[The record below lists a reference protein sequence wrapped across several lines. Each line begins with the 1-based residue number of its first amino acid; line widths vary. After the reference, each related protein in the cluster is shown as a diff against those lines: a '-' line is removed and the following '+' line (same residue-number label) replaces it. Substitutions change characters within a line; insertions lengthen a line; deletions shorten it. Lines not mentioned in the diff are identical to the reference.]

1 MKNKWFLGILSAVI
15 LTMAV
20 VFILPPVNV
29 HGQAIGYTATG
40 QQAVTATATVVSGI
54 SYGTVCIKALSTNSI
69 SVFIGGSGVTTATG
83 FELTATQVPYCATV
97 NKLPFYVIASTTG
110 ASVSWIENR

>member
-1 MKNKWFLGILSAVI
+1 MKNKWVLSILSAAILATAVI
-15 LTMAV
+15 FT
-20 VFILPPVNV
+20 LPPKSV
-29 HGQAIGYTATG
+29 HGQAIGFVATK

-69 SVFIGGSGVTTATG
+69 SVFIGGPGVTTSTG

-97 NKLPFYVIASTTG
+97 NSLPFYVIASTTG
-110 ASVSWIENR
+110 ASVSWIQTR

>member
-1 MKNKWFLGILSAVI
+1 MKNKWLLGALSIAI
-15 LTMAV
+15 LTMVAV
-20 VFILPPVNV
+20 FSLPPTNV

-54 SYGTVCIKALSTNSI
+54 SYGIVCIKALSTNVI
-69 SVFIGGSGVTTATG
+69 SVFIGGPGVTTSTG

-97 NKLPFYVIASTTG
+97 NKSPFYVVASATG
-110 ASVSWIENR
+110 ASVSWVENR